1 MCKPMGIG
9 SRISKALG
17 LKKPW
22 IETVKVNELQK
33 ELMHIDNQILLI
45 SKEIERLE
53 KEKREL
59 FHKGIGKSD
68 VEKLLLAEKIKDLD
82 AEIKMKLKEYN
93 RLMKQRRALSNLI
106 RLKKW
111 EDKLKEKGI
120 WEKLKSIEP
129 DKLMHMLTNVEFEEK
144 TFEENL
150 DKINQILGAEFTR
163 VYVDESTK
171 EILQLWEKVEKAE
184 LTPEAVEEQLAVKVR
199 AETEEEEKEK
209 EKEVV

>member
-1 MCKPMGIG
+1 MGIG
-9 SRISKALG
+9 SKIGKALG
-17 LKKPW
+17 FKKPW
-22 IETVKVNELQK
+22 IETVKVGELEK
-33 ELMHIDNQILLI
+33 ELMRIDNQVLLI

-53 KEKREL
+53 KQKREL
-59 FHKGIGKSD
+59 FRKGIGKSD

-129 DKLMHMLTNVEFEEK
+129 DKLMQMLTNVEFEEK
-144 TFEENL
+144 MFEENI
-150 DKINQILGAEFTR
+150 DKINQILGAEFAR
-163 VYVDESTK
+163 VEVDESTK

-184 LTPEAVEEQLAVKVR
+184 LAPEAVEEQLSVKVR
-199 AETEEEEKEK
+199 AEAEEEEEKEK

>member
-1 MCKPMGIG
+1 MGIG
-9 SRISKALG
+9 SKITKALG

-22 IETVKVNELQK
+22 IETVKVNELEK

-53 KEKREL
+53 KQKREL
-59 FHKGIGKSD
+59 FRKGIGKSD

-129 DKLMHMLTNVEFEEK
+129 DKLMQMLTNVEFEEK
-144 TFEENL
+144 MFEENI
-150 DKINQILGAEFTR
+150 DKINQILGAEFAR
-163 VYVDESTK
+163 VEVDESTK

-184 LTPEAVEEQLAVKVR
+184 LAPEAVEEQLSVKVR
-199 AETEEEEKEK
+199 AEAEEEEEKEK